1 MKLKLNNF
9 LCYTNATF
17 DFGDSGLSLITG
29 PSGVGKTSLMR
40 AIFFALFGEGTKVQ
54 SYGKTSCSVEME
66 FDGLKIMRSK
76 RPNRLLV
83 NDVYEDAAGQ
93 NIIDKKFGDTFKTS
107 GYIQQNNLTSFILM
121 SPTDKLIF
129 LEKFAFQDV
138 DLANIKNRCKSHI
151 NNLHDELTGTIS
163 ELNLAR
169 EFLKETVCPEEIKF
183 PLSCKF
189 SHIDKAIKNETIR
202 HKNCFTLIK
211 KAVKLK
217 EKQEEALNSLRI
229 LNATLS
235 SKKESLIYINQ
246 KLEDANNTLA
256 SITTKDNSYIFKLEE
271 QLKNVIKQ
279 RDLQIMTEQYDED
292 VIKLQKMQEQEIKD
306 YKEELESISQDLW
319 QEYTLDDIKST
330 ISDLELCEMDMKKV
344 NQLRLEISNN
354 RVDQNNLNLK
364 KQQLEENR
372 ITLEY
377 KKELYRK
384 LVAQKEVYAC
394 PNCKVNLRLVNEN
407 LTMSNDKL
415 DENINDQDEE
425 KLLVEIKELKLN
437 IDSIQKIIPL
447 EENKLHNLEK
457 YTKELESI
465 LNKYEEEHDLD
476 SLKEDINYLHDYRA
490 TELQKEKRV
499 KEIQYNI
506 DNQVF
511 SRSYNT
517 YKLNI
522 EKLAGKI
529 EEYKSSTT
537 EIIDKTEE
545 DLRDKIITEKQNL
558 TKFNNTLDT
567 INSLETEKKNCL
579 HVLET
584 AEQSYLDRYKE
595 KYDED
600 ILEKAIEIHK
610 QEIAEL
616 EKKKDVHAC
625 NLIQIDE
632 WKKYKEEKERY
643 DQLQEKVKKLE
654 LKEKEDRDKY
664 SASLT
669 LKDNILEAES
679 IAITNIIET
688 INMHARTFL
697 DCFFEANPI
706 SVQLQS
712 FKETKKSTKPCINI
726 NIEYKG
732 MECDLTMMS
741 GGELARVVLAYTLAL
756 SEIFNTPLML
766 LDECT
771 ASLDQDLTSD
781 VFEGIREHFGG
792 KLVLIIAHQVV
803 SGTFDKVIKL

>member
-1 MKLKLNNF
+1 MKLVLNNF
-9 LCYTNATF
+9 LCYTEAVF

-76 RPNRLLV
+76 RPNRLVV

-107 GYIQQNNLTSFILM
+107 GYIQQNNLSSFILM
-121 SPTDKLIF
+121 SPTDKLAF

-169 EFLKETVCPEEIKF
+169 EFLKEIEEPVKIDF
-183 PLSCKF
+183 PLKCKV
-189 SHIDKAIKNETIR
+189 SQIEKTIKNETIR
-202 HKNCFTLIK
+202 HKNCFTLISRTTK
-211 KAVKLK
+211 TK
-217 EKQEEALNSLRI
+217 EKAEQALNALRI
-229 LNATLS
+229 LNATLE
-235 SKKESLIYINQ
+235 SKRENLGAINE
-246 KLEDANNTLA
+246 KLENVHKERANI
-256 SITTKDNSYIFKLEE
+256 SVKDPQYLEE
-271 QLKNVIKQ
+271 LDAQLSAVIKQ
-279 RDLQIMTEQYDED
+279 RDFHTMMEQYDQD
-292 VIKLQKMQEQEIKD
+292 VVKLESMKKQEMND
-306 YKEELESISQDLW
+306 YKEKIGVISSDLW
-319 QEYTLDDIKST
+319 QEYTLDEIEST
-330 ISDLELCEMDMKKV
+330 ILDLEGCVADMKKV
-344 NQLRLEISNN
+344 NYLQTEIEHNSSE
-354 RVDQNNLNLK
+354 VDLASQK
-364 KQQLEENR
+364 KSLEES
-372 ITLEY
+372 IVSLEC

-384 LVAQKEVYAC
+384 LVSQKEVYAC
-394 PNCKVNLRLVNEN
+394 PNCKVNLRLVDEN
-407 LTMSNDKL
+407 LTLSEEQL
-415 DENINDQDEE
+415 DETVAKQDEE
-425 KLLVEIKELKLN
+425 TLLSEIEEINAKIRQL
-437 IDSIQKIIPL
+437 QKIIPV
-447 EENKLHNLEK
+447 EENKLQNLQK
-457 YTKELESI
+457 YTKELETI
-465 LNKYEEEHDLD
+465 LNKYEEQHDLA
-476 SLKEDINYLHDYRA
+476 SLKEDIEYLHDYRA
-490 TELQKEKRV
+490 NEIQKEKSI
-499 KEIQYNI
+499 KELQYNI
-506 DNQVF
+506 DNEVF
-511 SRSYNT
+511 SRTYNT
-517 YKLNI
+517 YKGNT
-522 EKLAGKI
+522 EKLEKKI
-529 EEYKSSTT
+529 QEYKSNNTQ
-537 EIIDKTEE
+537 IIDKTEE
-545 DLRDKIITEKQNL
+545 ELRNEIFNEKQQQ
-558 TKFNNTLDT
+558 TKLDT
-567 INSLETEKKNCL
+567 ILDTIKSLETDKEKCV
-579 HVLET
+579 HILET
-584 AEQSYLDRYKE
+584 AEQAYLDRYKE

-600 ILEKAIEIHK
+600 ILVQAIEIHK
-610 QEIAEL
+610 KEIVEL
-616 EKKKDVHAC
+616 EEKKNTHAA
-625 NLIQIDE
+625 NLNQIDE
-632 WKKYKEEKERY
+632 WKKYKEEKEKY
-643 DQLQEKVKKLE
+643 DQLNEKVKKLE
-654 LKEKEDRDKY
+654 EKEKEDRNKY

>member
-9 LCYTNATF
+9 LCYTDATF
-17 DFGDSGLSLITG
+17 DFGDNGLSLITG

-121 SPTDKLIF
+121 SPTDKLAF

-151 NNLHDELTGTIS
+151 SNLHDELTGTIS

-169 EFLKETVCPEEIKF
+169 EFLKEMEKPEKIDF
-183 PLSCKF
+183 PINCKLSQIEKT
-189 SHIDKAIKNETIR
+189 IKNETIR
-202 HKNCFTLIK
+202 HKNCFTLISRTRK
-211 KAVKLK
+211 TK
-217 EKQEEALNSLRI
+217 EKKEQALNDLRV
-229 LNATLS
+229 LNATLE
-235 SKKESLIYINQ
+235 SKRSYLANINE
-246 KLEDANNTLA
+246 KLENTNKER
-256 SITTKDNSYIFKLEE
+256 SNITTKPPQYLEE
-271 QLKNVIKQ
+271 LEKQLRDVIKQ
-279 RDLQIMTEQYDED
+279 RNIHTMMEQYEQD
-292 VIKLQKMQEQEIKD
+292 VKKLESMKTQEMKD
-306 YKEELESISQDLW
+306 YKEKINTISTDLW
-319 QEYTLDDIKST
+319 QEYTLEEIQTTLD
-330 ISDLELCEMDMKKV
+330 DLEVCIADMKKV
-344 NQLRLEISNN
+344 EQLQVEINN
-354 RVDQNNLNLK
+354 NSSEADLDTLK
-364 KQQLEENR
+364 K
-372 ITLEY
+372 TLEKNTVSLET

-384 LVAQKEVYAC
+384 LIAQKEVYAC
-394 PNCKVNLRLVNEN
+394 PSCKVNLRLVNEK
-407 LTMSNDKL
+407 LTLSAEQL
-415 DENINDQDEE
+415 DEEVNEQDEE
-425 KLLVEIKELKLN
+425 KLLSDMEQLKVD
-437 IDSIQKIIPL
+437 ITKTQKIIPI
-447 EENKLHNLEK
+447 EENKSQNLQK
-457 YTKELESI
+457 YTEELETI
-465 LNKYEEEHDLD
+465 LNKYEEQHDID
-476 SLKEDINYLHDYRA
+476 SLKEDIDYLHDYRA
-490 TELQKEKRV
+490 TELQKEKRI
-499 KEIQYNI
+499 KELQYNI
-506 DNQVF
+506 DNEVF
-511 SRSYNT
+511 SRTYNT
-517 YKLNI
+517 YKLNT
-522 EKLAGKI
+522 EKLELKI
-529 EEYKSSTT
+529 QDYQSNNTQLIT
-537 EIIDKTEE
+537 KTEE
-545 DLRDKIITEKQNL
+545 ELRDEIFTEKQQQ
-558 TKFNNTLDT
+558 TKFDNILDT
-567 INSLETEKKNCL
+567 INSLETEKENCV
-579 HVLET
+579 HILET
-584 AEQSYLDRYKE
+584 AEQTYLDRYKE

-600 ILEKAIEIHK
+600 ILSKAIEIHT
-610 QEIAEL
+610 QEIEEL
-616 EKKKDVHAC
+616 EKKKNTHAS

-632 WKKYKEEKERY
+632 WKKYREEQDKY
-643 DQLQEKVKKLE
+643 DQMNEKVKKLE
-654 LKEKEDRDKY
+654 AKEKEDRNKY

>member
-9 LCYTNATF
+9 LCYTDATF
-17 DFGDSGLSLITG
+17 DFGDNGLSLITG
-29 PSGVGKTSLMR
+29 PSGVGKTTLMR

-121 SPTDKLIF
+121 SPTDKLAF

-151 NNLHDELTGTIS
+151 SNLHDELTGTIS

-169 EFLKETVCPEEIKF
+169 EFLKEMEKPKKIEF
-183 PLSCKF
+183 PINCKP
-189 SHIDKAIKNETIR
+189 SQIEKTIKNETIR
-202 HKNCFTLIK
+202 HKNCFTLISRTSK
-211 KAVKLK
+211 TK
-217 EKQEEALNSLRI
+217 EKKEQALNDLRI
-229 LNATLS
+229 LNATLE
-235 SKKESLIYINQ
+235 SKRSYLVNINE
-246 KLEDANNTLA
+246 KLENTNKER
-256 SITTKDNSYIFKLEE
+256 SNITTKPPQYLEDLE
-271 QLKNVIKQ
+271 KQLRDVIKQ
-279 RDLQIMTEQYDED
+279 RNIHTMMEQYEQD
-292 VIKLQKMQEQEIKD
+292 VKKLESMKTQEMKD
-306 YKEELESISQDLW
+306 YKEKINTISAELW
-319 QEYTLDDIKST
+319 QEYTLEEIQTTLD
-330 ISDLELCEMDMKKV
+330 DLEVCISDMKKV
-344 NQLRLEISNN
+344 DQLQDEINN
-354 RVDQNNLNLK
+354 NSSEVDLDTLK
-364 KQQLEENR
+364 KTLAKNTVSLE
-372 ITLEY
+372 T

-384 LVAQKEVYAC
+384 LIAQKEVYAC
-394 PNCKVNLRLVNEN
+394 PSCKVNLRLVNEK
-407 LTMSNDKL
+407 LTLSAEQL
-415 DENINDQDEE
+415 DAEVNDQDEE
-425 KLLVEIKELKLN
+425 KLLSDMEQLKVD
-437 IDSIQKIIPL
+437 ITKIQKIIPI
-447 EENKLHNLEK
+447 EENKSHNLQK
-457 YTKELESI
+457 YTEELETI
-465 LNKYEEEHDLD
+465 LNKYEEQHDID
-476 SLKEDINYLHDYRA
+476 SLKEDIDYLHDYRA
-490 TELQKEKRV
+490 NELQKEKRI
-499 KEIQYNI
+499 KELQYNI
-506 DNQVF
+506 DNEVF
-511 SRSYNT
+511 SRTYNT
-517 YKLNI
+517 YKLNT
-522 EKLAGKI
+522 EKLELKI
-529 EEYKSSTT
+529 HDYQSNNVQL
-537 EIIDKTEE
+537 IVKTEE
-545 DLRDKIITEKQNL
+545 ELREEIFTEKQQQ
-558 TKFNNTLDT
+558 TKFDNILDT
-567 INSLETEKKNCL
+567 INSLETEKEKCA
-579 HVLET
+579 HILET
-584 AEQSYLDRYKE
+584 AEQTYLDRYKE

-600 ILEKAIEIHK
+600 ILRKAIYIHT
-610 QEIAEL
+610 QEIEEL
-616 EKKKDVHAC
+616 EKKKNTHAS

-632 WKKYKEEKERY
+632 WKKYREEQDKY
-643 DQLQEKVKKLE
+643 DQMNEKVKKLE
-654 LKEKEDRDKY
+654 SKEKEDRNKY

>member
-9 LCYTNATF
+9 LCYTEAVF
-17 DFGDSGLSLITG
+17 DFGDNGLSLITG

-40 AIFFALFGEGTKVQ
+40 AIFFVLFGEGTKVQ

-66 FDGLKIMRSK
+66 FDGLKVIRTK

-107 GYIQQNNLTSFILM
+107 GYIQQNNLSSFILM
-121 SPTDKLIF
+121 SPTDKLAF

-138 DLANIKNRCKSHI
+138 DLANIKNRCKSRI

-169 EFLKETVCPEEIKF
+169 EFLKEIEEPEKIEF
-183 PLSCKF
+183 PINCKP
-189 SHIDKAIKNETIR
+189 SQIEKTIKNESIR
-202 HKNCFTLIK
+202 HKNCFTLINRTT
-211 KAVKLK
+211 KAK
-217 EKQEEALNSLRI
+217 EKAEKALNDLRI
-229 LNATLS
+229 LNATLESKRENLGYIKEKIENSNKELSTIS
-235 SKKESLIYINQ
+235 SKGPQY
-246 KLEDANNTLA
+246 LEVLETQL
-256 SITTKDNSYIFKLEE
+256 SI
-271 QLKNVIKQ
+271 VIKQ
-279 RDLQIMTEQYDED
+279 RDVHTMMEQYNQD
-292 VIKLQKMQEQEIKD
+292 VIKLESMKNQEMND
-306 YKEELESISQDLW
+306 YKEKIGTISSDLW
-319 QEYTLDDIKST
+319 QEYTLDEIEST
-330 ISDLELCEMDMKKV
+330 ILDLEGCVSDMKKV
-344 NQLRLEISNN
+344 RYLQSEIDNN
-354 RVDQNNLNLK
+354 SSKVNLDMIK
-364 KQQLEENR
+364 KSLEEN
-372 ITLEY
+372 IVSLDS
-377 KKELYRK
+377 KKEIYRK
-384 LVAQKEVYAC
+384 LIAQKEVYSC
-394 PNCKVNLRLVNEN
+394 PNCKVNLRLVDEN
-407 LTMSNDKL
+407 LTLLDERL
-415 DENINDQDEE
+415 DENIDEQDEE
-425 KLLVEIKELKLN
+425 IILTEIEEIKVN
-437 IDSIQKIIPL
+437 ISNFQKIIPE
-447 EENKLHNLEK
+447 EENKIQKLQK
-457 YTKELESI
+457 YTKELETI
-465 LNKYEEEHDLD
+465 LDKYEEQHELD
-476 SLKEDINYLHDYRA
+476 SLKDDIEYLHDYRA
-490 TELQKEKRV
+490 NELQKEKNI
-499 KEIQYNI
+499 KELQYNI
-506 DNQVF
+506 DNEVF
-511 SRSYNT
+511 SRTYNT
-517 YKLNI
+517 YKLNT
-522 EKLAGKI
+522 EKLELKI
-529 EEYKSSTT
+529 QEYKSNSTQ
-537 EIIDKTEE
+537 IIDKSEE
-545 DLRDKIITEKQNL
+545 ELREEIFTEKQKQ
-558 TKFNNTLDT
+558 TKLDNILDT
-567 INSLETEKKNCL
+567 INSLESEKEKCV
-579 HVLET
+579 HILET
-584 AEQSYLDRYKE
+584 AEQNYLDRYKE
-595 KYDED
+595 KYDEN
-600 ILEKAIEIHK
+600 ILIQAIEIHK
-610 QEIAEL
+610 KEIEEL
-616 EKKKDVHAC
+616 EKKKNTHAD

-632 WKKYKEEKERY
+632 WKKYKEEKEKY
-643 DQLQEKVKKLE
+643 DQMMEKVQKLE
-654 LKEKEDRDKY
+654 EKEKDDRNKY

>member
-9 LCYTNATF
+9 LCYTEAVF
-17 DFGDSGLSLITG
+17 DFGDNGLSLITG

-40 AIFFALFGEGTKVQ
+40 AIFFVLFGEGTKVQ

-66 FDGLKIMRSK
+66 FDGLKVIRTK

-107 GYIQQNNLTSFILM
+107 GYIQQNNLSSFILM
-121 SPTDKLIF
+121 SPTDKLAF

-138 DLANIKNRCKSHI
+138 DLANIKNRCKSRI

-169 EFLKETVCPEEIKF
+169 EFLKEIEEPEKIEF
-183 PLSCKF
+183 PINCKP
-189 SHIDKAIKNETIR
+189 SQIEKTIKNESIR
-202 HKNCFTLIK
+202 HKNCFTLINRTT
-211 KAVKLK
+211 KAK
-217 EKQEEALNSLRI
+217 EKAEKALNDLRI
-229 LNATLS
+229 LNATLESKRENLGYIKEKIENSNKELSTIS
-235 SKKESLIYINQ
+235 SKGPQY
-246 KLEDANNTLA
+246 LEVLETQL
-256 SITTKDNSYIFKLEE
+256 SI
-271 QLKNVIKQ
+271 VIKQ
-279 RDLQIMTEQYDED
+279 RDVHTMMEQYNQD
-292 VIKLQKMQEQEIKD
+292 VIKLESMKNQEMND
-306 YKEELESISQDLW
+306 YKEKIGTISSDLW
-319 QEYTLDDIKST
+319 QEYTLDEIEST
-330 ISDLELCEMDMKKV
+330 ILDLEGCVSDMKKV
-344 NQLRLEISNN
+344 RYLQSEIDNN
-354 RVDQNNLNLK
+354 SSKVDLDMIK
-364 KQQLEENR
+364 KSLEEN
-372 ITLEY
+372 IVSLDS
-377 KKELYRK
+377 KKEIYRK
-384 LVAQKEVYAC
+384 LIVQKEVYSC
-394 PNCKVNLRLVNEN
+394 PNCKVNLRLVDEN
-407 LTMSNDKL
+407 LTLLDERL
-415 DENINDQDEE
+415 DENIDEQDEE
-425 KLLVEIKELKLN
+425 IILTEIEEIKVN
-437 IDSIQKIIPL
+437 ISNFQKIIPE
-447 EENKLHNLEK
+447 EENKIQKLQK
-457 YTKELESI
+457 YTKELETI
-465 LNKYEEEHDLD
+465 LDKYEEQHELD
-476 SLKEDINYLHDYRA
+476 SLKDDIEYLHDYRA
-490 TELQKEKRV
+490 NELQKEKNI
-499 KEIQYNI
+499 KELQYNI
-506 DNQVF
+506 DNEVF
-511 SRSYNT
+511 SRTYNT
-517 YKLNI
+517 YKLNT
-522 EKLAGKI
+522 EKLELKI
-529 EEYKSSTT
+529 QEYKSNSTQ
-537 EIIDKTEE
+537 IIDKSEE
-545 DLRDKIITEKQNL
+545 ELREEIFTEKQKQ
-558 TKFNNTLDT
+558 TKLDNILDT
-567 INSLETEKKNCL
+567 INSLESEKEKYV
-579 HVLET
+579 HILET
-584 AEQSYLDRYKE
+584 AEQNYLDRYKE
-595 KYDED
+595 KYDEN
-600 ILEKAIEIHK
+600 ILIQAIEIHK
-610 QEIAEL
+610 KEIEEL
-616 EKKKDVHAC
+616 EKKKNTHAD

-632 WKKYKEEKERY
+632 WKKYKEEKEKY
-643 DQLQEKVKKLE
+643 DQMIEKVQKLE
-654 LKEKEDRDKY
+654 EKEKDDRNKY